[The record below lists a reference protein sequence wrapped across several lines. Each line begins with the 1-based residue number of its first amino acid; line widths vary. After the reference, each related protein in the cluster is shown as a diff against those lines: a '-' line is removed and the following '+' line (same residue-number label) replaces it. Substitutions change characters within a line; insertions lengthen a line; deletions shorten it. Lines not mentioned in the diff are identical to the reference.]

1 MLTVEQKKLDS
12 ETQTYA
18 VNKVNMNRR
27 KFIQI
32 LGGGVIFS
40 ATAGLTACK
49 SEMPPEAIAA
59 WQGPKPGIDVRKW
72 ILSYAILA
80 PHSHNLQSWLVDLRT
95 PNEIILY
102 CDLTRL
108 LPETDPYY
116 RQIMMS
122 HGTFLELLDIT
133 ARERG
138 IRTNIELFPQ
148 GEFGPEEIDQRP
160 IARIRLETDP
170 NIVKDPLFGQILKRH
185 TNREAYDMNKAVPA
199 DAVQDMAD
207 SMKRYPIRLGF
218 VGLDQPDAIEK
229 QRVIA
234 AEAWRIELTTPSKIL
249 ETYKVLRVGAKEID
263 RYRDGISINDPFLS
277 LLVRLG
283 LFDRSK
289 APKPDDSATVDQI
302 ENFNKNLESTPGFLW
317 MITEGNGR
325 TAQVNAGRAY
335 VRVQLAGTAHG
346 VSMQPLQQAL
356 QEYPEQ
362 QASYSAI
369 HSLLEAPSPRYT
381 VQMWAR
387 FGYGPLIEPAPRRDL
402 ESHIVDS

>member
-1 MLTVEQKKLDS
+1 
-12 ETQTYA
+12 
-18 VNKVNMNRR
+18 MNRR
-27 KFIQI
+27 TFIRLI
-32 LGGGVIFS
+32 GGGVVFS
-40 ATAGLTACK
+40 ATAGLTAC
-49 SEMPPEAIAA
+49 SREMPPEAIAA
-59 WQGPKPGIDVRKW
+59 WQGPKPEADVRKW

-95 PNEIILY
+95 PNEIMLY

-122 HGTFLELLDIT
+122 HGTFLELVDIA

-160 IARIRLETDP
+160 VAHIRLVSDP
-170 NIVKDPLFGQILKRH
+170 SIVKDPLFAEILKRH
-185 TNREAYDMNKAVPA
+185 TNREAYDISKTVPA

-207 SMKRYPIRLGF
+207 SMKSYPIRFGF
-218 VGLDQPDAIEK
+218 VGLDQPDALEK
-229 QRVIA
+229 HRAIA
-234 AEAWRIELTTPSKIL
+234 AEAWRIELTTPAKIL
-249 ETYKVLRVGAKEID
+249 ETYKVLRVGASEIAK
-263 RYRDGISINDPFLS
+263 YRDGISINEPFLS

-335 VRVQLAGTAHG
+335 VRVQLTGTAHG
-346 VSMQPLQQAL
+346 ISMQPHQQAL

-362 QASYSAI
+362 QASYKEI
-369 HSLLEAPSPRYT
+369 HNLLDAPSPRYT

-387 FGYGPLIEPAPRRDL
+387 LGYGPQIEPAPRRGL
-402 ESHIVDS
+402 EAHIAKS

>member
-1 MLTVEQKKLDS
+1 
-12 ETQTYA
+12 
-18 VNKVNMNRR
+18 MNRR
-27 KFIQI
+27 TFIRLI
-32 LGGGVIFS
+32 GGGVVFS
-40 ATAGLTACK
+40 ATAGLTAC
-49 SEMPPEAIAA
+49 SREMPSEAIAA
-59 WQGPKPGIDVRKW
+59 WQGPKPEANVRKW

-95 PNEIILY
+95 PNEIMLY

-122 HGTFLELLDIT
+122 HGTFLELVDIA

-148 GEFGPEEIDQRP
+148 GDFGPEEIDQRP
-160 IARIRLETDP
+160 VARIRLISDP
-170 NIVKDPLFGQILKRH
+170 SIVKDPLFAEILKRH
-185 TNREAYDMNKAVPA
+185 TNREVYDISKAVPA

-207 SMKRYPIRLGF
+207 SMKSYPIRFGF
-218 VGLDQPDAIEK
+218 VGLDQPDAFEK
-229 QRVIA
+229 HRAIA
-234 AEAWRIELTTPSKIL
+234 AEAWRIELTTPAKIL
-249 ETYKVLRVGAKEID
+249 ETYKVLRVGASEIAK
-263 RYRDGISINDPFLS
+263 YRDGISINDPFLS

-289 APKPDDSATVDQI
+289 APEPDDSATVDQI

-335 VRVQLAGTAHG
+335 VRVQLTGTAHG
-346 VSMQPLQQAL
+346 ISMQPLQQAL

-362 QASYSAI
+362 QASYKEI
-369 HSLLEAPSPRYT
+369 HNLLDAPSPRYT

-387 FGYGPLIEPAPRRDL
+387 LGYGPQIEPAPRRGL
-402 ESHIVDS
+402 EAHIAKS

>member
-1 MLTVEQKKLDS
+1 
-12 ETQTYA
+12 
-18 VNKVNMNRR
+18 MNRR
-27 KFIQI
+27 TFIRLI
-32 LGGGVIFS
+32 GGGVVFS
-40 ATAGLTACK
+40 ATAGLAAC
-49 SEMPPEAIAA
+49 SREMPPEAIAA
-59 WQGPKPGIDVRKW
+59 WQGPKPEADVRKW

-95 PNEIILY
+95 PNEIMLY

-122 HGTFLELLDIT
+122 HGTFLELVDIA

-138 IRTNIELFPQ
+138 IRANIELFPQ
-148 GEFGPEEIDQRP
+148 GEFGPEEIDKRP
-160 IARIRLETDP
+160 VARIRLAKDP

-185 TNREAYDMNKAVPA
+185 TNREAYNMSKAVPA

-207 SMKRYPIRLGF
+207 SMKSYPIRFGF
-218 VGLDQPDAIEK
+218 VGLDQPDALQK
-229 QRVIA
+229 HRAIA
-234 AEAWRIELTTPSKIL
+234 AEAWRIELTTPAKIL
-249 ETYKVLRVGAKEID
+249 ETYKLLRVGTREIAK
-263 RYRDGISINDPFLS
+263 YRDGISINDPFLS

-289 APKPDDSATVDQI
+289 APKPDDSAIVDQI

-325 TAQVNAGRAY
+325 TTQVNAGRAY
-335 VRVQLAGTAHG
+335 VRVQLSGTGHG
-346 VSMQPLQQAL
+346 ISMQPLQQAL

-362 QASYSAI
+362 QATYREI
-369 HSLLEAPSPRYT
+369 HNLLDAPAPRYT

-387 FGYGPLIEPAPRRDL
+387 LGYGPQIEPAPRRGL
-402 ESHIVDS
+402 EAHVSES

>member
-1 MLTVEQKKLDS
+1 
-12 ETQTYA
+12 
-18 VNKVNMNRR
+18 MNRR
-27 KFIQI
+27 TFIRLI
-32 LGGGVIFS
+32 GGGVVFS
-40 ATAGLTACK
+40 ATAGLTAC
-49 SEMPPEAIAA
+49 SREMPSEAIAA
-59 WQGPKPGIDVRKW
+59 WQGPKPEANVRKW

-95 PNEIILY
+95 PNEIMLY

-122 HGTFLELLDIT
+122 HGTFLELVDIA

-160 IARIRLETDP
+160 VARIRLISDP
-170 NIVKDPLFGQILKRH
+170 SIVKDPLFAEILKRH
-185 TNREAYDMNKAVPA
+185 TNREVYDISKAVPA

-207 SMKRYPIRLGF
+207 SMKSYPIRFGF
-218 VGLDQPDAIEK
+218 VGLDQPDAFEK
-229 QRVIA
+229 HRAIA
-234 AEAWRIELTTPSKIL
+234 AEAWRIELTTPAKIL
-249 ETYKVLRVGAKEID
+249 ETYKVLRVGASEIAK
-263 RYRDGISINDPFLS
+263 YRDGISINDPFLS

-283 LFDRSK
+283 LFERSK
-289 APKPDDSATVDQI
+289 APEPDDSATVDQI
-302 ENFNKNLESTPGFLW
+302 ENFNKNLESTPGFFW

-335 VRVQLAGTAHG
+335 VRVQLTGTAHG
-346 VSMQPLQQAL
+346 ISMQPLQQAL

-362 QASYSAI
+362 QVSYKEI
-369 HSLLEAPSPRYT
+369 HNLLDAPSPRYT

-387 FGYGPLIEPAPRRDL
+387 LGYGPQIEPAPRRGL
-402 ESHIVDS
+402 EAHIAKS

>member
-1 MLTVEQKKLDS
+1 
-12 ETQTYA
+12 
-18 VNKVNMNRR
+18 MNRR
-27 KFIQI
+27 TFIRLI
-32 LGGGVIFS
+32 GGGVVFS
-40 ATAGLTACK
+40 ATAGLAACNR
-49 SEMPPEAIAA
+49 EMPPEAIAA
-59 WQGPKPGIDVRKW
+59 WQGPQPGTDVRKW

-122 HGTFLELLDIT
+122 HGTFLELVDIA

-148 GEFGPEEIDQRP
+148 GEFGPEQIDQRP
-160 IARIRLETDP
+160 VARIRLATDP
-170 NIVKDPLFGQILKRH
+170 NIAKDPLFAQVLKRH
-185 TNREAYDMNKAVPA
+185 TNREAYDMSKAVPA
-199 DAVQDMAD
+199 DAIQNMAD
-207 SMKRYPIRLGF
+207 SIKSYPIRFGF
-218 VGLDQPDAIEK
+218 VGLDQPDKLEK
-229 QRVIA
+229 HRAVA
-234 AEAWRIELTTPSKIL
+234 AEAWRIELTTPAKIL
-249 ETYKVLRVGAKEID
+249 ETYKVLRVGAREIAK
-263 RYRDGISINDPFLS
+263 YRDGISINDPLLS

-289 APKPDDSATVDQI
+289 APQPDDSATVDQI

-335 VRVQLAGTAHG
+335 VRVQLSGTAHG
-346 VSMQPLQQAL
+346 ISMHPLQQAL

-362 QASYSAI
+362 QASYREI
-369 HSLLEAPSPRYT
+369 HNFLDAPTPRYT

-387 FGYGPLIEPAPRRDL
+387 SGFGPQIEPAPRRGL
-402 ESHIVDS
+402 EAHIAKS

>member
-1 MLTVEQKKLDS
+1 
-12 ETQTYA
+12 
-18 VNKVNMNRR
+18 MNRR
-27 KFIQI
+27 TFIRI
-32 LGGGVIFS
+32 VGGGVIFS

-59 WQGPKPGIDVRKW
+59 WQGPKPGIDERKW
-72 ILSYAILA
+72 IISYAILA

-122 HGTFLELLDIT
+122 HGTFLELLDIA

-199 DAVQDMAD
+199 DAVQDMGD
-207 SMKRYPIRLGF
+207 SMKLYPIRFGF

-229 QRVIA
+229 HRAIA
-234 AEAWRIELTTPSKIL
+234 AEAWRIELTTPAKIL
-249 ETYKVLRVGAKEID
+249 ETYKVLRVGAKEIAK
-263 RYRDGISINDPFLS
+263 YRDGISINDPFLS

-317 MITEGNGR
+317 MITESNGR
-325 TAQVNAGRAY
+325 VAQVNAGRAY
-335 VRVQLAGTAHG
+335 VRVQASGTAHG
-346 VSMQPLQQAL
+346 ISMQPLQQAL

-362 QASYSAI
+362 QATYKEI
-369 HSLLEAPSPRYT
+369 YNLLDAPSPRYT

-387 FGYGPLIEPAPRRDL
+387 LGYGPQIEPAPRRDL

>member
-1 MLTVEQKKLDS
+1 
-12 ETQTYA
+12 
-18 VNKVNMNRR
+18 MNRR
-27 KFIQI
+27 TFIR
-32 LGGGVIFS
+32 LMGGGVVFS
-40 ATAGLTACK
+40 ATAGLAACS

-59 WQGPKPGIDVRKW
+59 WQDPKPGTDVRKW

-95 PNEIILY
+95 PNEIMLY

-122 HGTFLELLDIT
+122 HGTFLELVDMA

-138 IRTNIELFPQ
+138 IRANIELFPL

-160 IARIRLETDP
+160 VARIRLAKNP

-185 TNREAYDMNKAVPA
+185 TNREVYDMRKAVPA
-199 DAVQDMAD
+199 DVVQSMAI
-207 SMKRYPIRLGF
+207 SMKSYPLRFGF
-218 VGLDQPDAIEK
+218 VGLDQPETLEK
-229 QRVIA
+229 HRAIA
-234 AEAWRIELTTPSKIL
+234 AEAWRIELTTPAKIL
-249 ETYKVLRVGAKEID
+249 ETYKVLRVGAREIAK
-263 RYRDGISINDPFLS
+263 YRDGISINDPFLS

-317 MITEGNGR
+317 MVTEGNGR

-335 VRVQLAGTAHG
+335 VRVQLSGTAHG
-346 VSMQPLQQAL
+346 ISMQPLQQAL

-362 QASYSAI
+362 QASYREI
-369 HSLLEAPSPRYT
+369 HNLLGAPSPRYT

-387 FGYGPLIEPAPRRDL
+387 LGYGPQIEPAPRRGL
-402 ESHIVDS
+402 EAHIAKS